1 MPTITYEPDNG
12 RLHYICITLSKAK
25 NYQTFERQIPTRDL
39 KKLVFPRD
47 CTSFELY
54 DRNCHHDEQNNAI
67 YVGEVVDRTQYY
79 VGKIYTREQ
88 LKSEVGEN
96 SPTYLEIT
104 KTPANKI
111 VKISGDEF
119 VNARAEDTV
128 VSPTQLNLADNFA
141 IAKTTDHEMTR
152 S

>member
-54 DRNCHHDEQNNAI
+54 DRICHYDEQNNAI

-79 VGKIYTREQ
+79 IGTTYTREQ
-88 LKSEVGEN
+88 LKNKFGEEKL
-96 SPTYLEIT
+96 SKLEIS
-104 KTPANKI
+104 KTSTDKI
-111 VKISGDEF
+111 VEIYGGEF
-119 VNARAEDTV
+119 VNARAEDKV

-141 IAKTTDHEMTR
+141 IAQTSVPEMTR
-152 S
+152 G